1 MLNQRK
7 LSADVIRILLSYL
20 PAKITLAIDVNQ
32 LISTKSKD
40 LWQQL
45 LLRDYS
51 LDINQI
57 WHNPRFQY
65 LIYNNEIKTINRV
78 MLILSKNK
86 DLNFL
91 ANYGLPQ
98 TLPGR
103 NWQLLLVN
111 KNNQIDCFMLTA
123 NDARVPTLLY
133 IIFSYYNN
141 FDNQNIINRP
151 NISIPYSGCHNVR
164 LCFNPNNWA
173 KPYRP
178 VGLKILSNNRYLVVL
193 K

>member
-103 NWQLLLVN
+103 NWQL
-111 KNNQIDCFMLTA
+111 F
-123 NDARVPTLLY
+123 
-133 IIFSYYNN
+133 
-141 FDNQNIINRP
+141 
-151 NISIPYSGCHNVR
+151 
-164 LCFNPNNWA
+164 
-173 KPYRP
+173 
-178 VGLKILSNNRYLVVL
+178 
-193 K
+193 